1 MTDKLGTAASQSVT
15 ETEEEDELLQE
26 LAFDERPK
34 TLADVDMAAVSAV
47 IRRVELSTVRL
58 QHSHTE
64 ISTLEL
70 PSDWHSD
77 AFVLWRTALA
87 YREEEQFISEVSFL
101 IRYYDGISA
110 KDVKSLPS
118 GDEGSNFQLE
128 ITCDYELFY
137 KLEEQH
143 LISNRALQH
152 FSFFNAP
159 QNAWGYAREYIHSIT
174 GRMGVEAFVLPVLR
188 IPALPRVSRPPDEP
202 TAEP

>member
-1 MTDKLGTAASQSVT
+1 MSDESGTAASQNAT
-15 ETEEEDELLQE
+15 EADEEDELLQA

-47 IRRVELSTVRL
+47 IRRVELSTIRL

-64 ISTLEL
+64 ISRLEL

-77 AFVLWRTALA
+77 AFVLWRTSLA
-87 YREEEQFISEVSFL
+87 YREEDQFISEVSFL

-110 KDVKSLPS
+110 KEAKTPPS
-118 GDEGSNFQLE
+118 GDEGSDFQLE
-128 ITCDYELFY
+128 IECDYELFY
-137 KLEEQH
+137 KLEEQD

-174 GRMGVEAFVLPVLR
+174 GRMGVEALVLPVLR
-188 IPALPRVSRPPDEP
+188 IPALRVSRPPDEP
-202 TAEP
+202 TAET